1 MLSRPVAAALS
12 CRQCQSAII
21 RAVVSRPATSSFRSL
36 PQTTSR
42 RLPLA
47 TRFYSDVKKNNTI
60 TEKERSSPIPP
71 SDALNQNP
79 EATEETTESEDV
91 PWFLEVEPPR
101 HPESQH
107 AVELPKIPEGA
118 PEVLEPMVKYIY
130 EDMGLDEISM
140 LDLRDLDPPAALG
153 PNLIMLFATARSE
166 RHLHISSGRF
176 VRWLRKN
183 HNISARADG
192 LIGPGELR
200 TKLRRLRKKAKLLGT
215 NTAIIPGGDN
225 GISTGWVCVNFS
237 SNGDNIDE
245 AAKVDD
251 SGRFSGF
258 GAPQTGTTVVVQ
270 CMTESRR
277 AELDLETLWQ
287 TVLKKSLRENKQARG
302 EKINSPE
309 ELEELLATK
318 VQLPKSESAQ
328 QWQALQKASQ
338 QRRSYT
344 TSARRLSPNS
354 PELPH
359 ADISSPFLTDELA
372 EMDREE
378 SRKHPSGLEGVRKR
392 FEHIQLVGLPLN
404 EGEMRQFVRD
414 ALTAASDEPAAA
426 ARLALVD
433 QILLTAEERG
443 MIIWTDEMFFTL
455 IEGALQSPS
464 YGQPE
469 LARAQKN
476 LETLMV
482 QKDCRF
488 NNGQTSSLLL
498 AYEKRADWPRF
509 WDTFRRPSLF
519 KKPRSSRVY
528 QTVYMAMARTRNQV
542 FCIENLRWVYN
553 EMINEP
559 KPLPMFGGLYSEL
572 KACIRVADP
581 AAARLLDPNAGMPKR
596 RSNYSAQRLENREY
610 LRMLREVEALHAE
623 TSAYFARQAL
633 YQGTP
638 NKSDE
643 MLQLDDLDSGV
654 FKEPESNVYKESG
667 SDASKEQ

>member
-1 MLSRPVAAALS
+1 MLTRPAAAALS

-42 RLPLA
+42 RPPLA
-47 TRFYSDVKKNNTI
+47 TRFYSDVKAHETI
-60 TEKERSSPIPP
+60 IEKESSSPVPP
-71 SDALNQNP
+71 SDALNSEL
-79 EATEETTESEDV
+79 EATEEAEDSKDV

-101 HPESQH
+101 HPENQH
-107 AVELPKIPEGA
+107 AVQLPKIPEGA
-118 PEVLEPMVKYIY
+118 PEVLEPMVKYIF

-140 LDLRDLDPPAALG
+140 LDMRDLDPPAALG

-200 TKLRRLRKKAKLLGT
+200 TKLRRLRKKAKLMGT

-237 SNGDNIDE
+237 SNSDNVDE

-258 GAPQTGTTVVVQ
+258 GAPQTGTTVVIQ

-277 AELDLETLWQ
+277 AELDLEGLWQ
-287 TVLKKSLRENKQARG
+287 TVLKKNLRENKQARG

-309 ELEELLATK
+309 ELDELLASK

-338 QRRSYT
+338 QQRRAYT
-344 TSARRLSPNS
+344 TSARRLSPEPS
-354 PELPH
+354 H
-359 ADISSPFLTDELA
+359 IAHTSSAVSD
-372 EMDREE
+372 
-378 SRKHPSGLEGVRKR
+378 GLVDLQDHSAQTTPDLEQVRKR
-392 FEHIQLVGLPLN
+392 FEHIQLVGLPLDHSQIY
-404 EGEMRQFVRD
+404 QFVQD
-414 ALTAASDEPAAA
+414 AMVAPAAEPASGP
-426 ARLALVD
+426 RLTLVD

-443 MIIWTDEMFFTL
+443 MTIWTDKMFFML
-455 IEGALQSPS
+455 IEGGLSSPS
-464 YGQPE
+464 FGQPQ

-488 NNGQTSSLLL
+488 NNHQTSRLLS
-498 AYEKRADWPRF
+498 AYAKREDWSRF
-509 WDTFRRPSLF
+509 WDTFRRPPLF
-519 KKPRSSRVY
+519 KKARNSNVY
-528 QTVYMAMARTRNQV
+528 KTVYEEMARTNNQV
-542 FCIENLRWVYN
+542 FCIENLHWVYD

-559 KPLPMFGGLYSEL
+559 QPLPMIGPLYGSL

-581 AAARLLDPNAGMPKR
+581 AAAKLLELNAGDVKV
-596 RSNYSAQRLENREY
+596 RSHYSRQRLANRQY
-610 LRMLREVEALHAE
+610 LKMLKEVEALHTE
-623 TSAYFARQAL
+623 TTAYFVRQRM
-633 YQGTP
+633 YQGT
-638 NKSDE
+638 NAS
-643 MLQLDDLDSGV
+643 QDLDLTGD
-654 FKEPESNVYKESG
+654 E
-667 SDASKEQ
+667 